1 MMVRISMSDG
11 AQWWDQNPRGKSEE
25 TVVEEAERAMVNPD
39 RRGLNSL
46 LLMVGGYGLRAQ
58 CR

>member
-1 MMVRISMSDG
+1 MSDG

>member
-1 MMVRISMSDG
+1 MSDG

-39 RRGLNSL
+39 RKRFEQPPSD
-46 LLMVGGYGLRAQ
+46 GGGLRA
-58 CR
+58 